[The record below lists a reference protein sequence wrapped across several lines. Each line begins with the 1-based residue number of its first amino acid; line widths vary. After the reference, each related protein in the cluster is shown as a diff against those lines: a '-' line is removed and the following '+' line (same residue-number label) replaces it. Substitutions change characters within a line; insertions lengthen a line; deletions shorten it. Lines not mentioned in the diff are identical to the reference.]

1 MLVSSPEPLTFE
13 IIICSFFLGLGV
25 TDAAPVDDSARVGEA
40 EGTTGSSQ
48 MLNPS
53 LPGIGSF

>member
-40 EGTTGSSQ
+40 EGTTGSSE
-48 MLNPS
+48 MLNP
-53 LPGIGSF
+53 P